1 VGCVT
6 QYGLVLANVQPW
18 HTRPFIIGG
27 AVVLVY
33 FVGTSL
39 PAYLLSCH
47 DFQHCVAFA
56 AQKPTNWSKSP
67 HIYVGQEIDAAM
79 RNIALWMIT
88 VIALTGSAA
97 TVCTTGSANAE
108 PPGSWRARRL
118 RDNQMVRWPTVPR
131 RQLLAS
137 AGPDETFSGPTFT
150 LSCLVGI
157 GNSLPPGAPPGGFDG
172 AVITCPTML

>member
-18 HTRPFIIGG
+18 HTRAFIIGG

-108 PPGSWRARRL
+108 PPG
-118 RDNQMVRWPTVPR
+118 
-131 RQLLAS
+131 
-137 AGPDETFSGPTFT
+137 
-150 LSCLVGI
+150 
-157 GNSLPPGAPPGGFDG
+157 PGGQGGFAITKWCDG
-172 AVITCPTML
+172 QPYPDASYWHQLVRTKPLVVQLSL